1 MGGRAIKTG
10 MPSLRRPSWMAPS
23 LARLLAGG
31 VILALVAATLVWT
44 SDWVPHSSGYT
55 ATARFL
61 TVLSGPQR
69 NVPVRLD
76 TTLFLPTGASAADP
90 VPAVLV
96 AHGMG
101 GTKQSVAGTA
111 EQLAQ
116 QGFAVLTWS
125 AQGMGRSGG
134 QIHLD
139 SPDWEVRDASQLV
152 SWLGRQ
158 PEIQRQ
164 GADDPVVGAV
174 GGSYGGALSLLLAAY
189 DHRIDAIV
197 PEITWN
203 NLATALLPN
212 AVSSNPET
220 GVLKKAWVGVLFG
233 EGGQNAASPAC
244 GRFAADVCRLYQ
256 EATLTGSVT
265 PAQVALLDR
274 SSPFTVLGRIHAP
287 TLLIQGETDTL
298 FTLAQADANARG
310 IARNGTPVRVAWY
323 TGGHSGGPG
332 AQPDQALQNGLVAQW
347 LDYYLKHEGPNPGQS
362 FIFARISGFSENGTP
377 SDVEETAARYPGIE
391 GDQTWKLQLQGPPQP
406 IASPPNGIPSAVSTV
421 PGVESGTAALTGEGA
436 LDIPGQH
443 AVFASA
449 PLAQAQLVAGSPTIH
464 LRVASPTGQAVLFVK
479 LYDAPPDTAPTLPG
493 GIVTPVRLAGLPAT
507 LAAAKPITIPL
518 APIVHQFGAGDR
530 LAVVVATS
538 DEAYLGPTQATT
550 YAVALQGG
558 LTVPTMLGQ
567 PLATQSPVWPLIL
580 LALVVVLIALT
591 VVALVLGRR
600 RMRRSTHRVDE
611 TTATTPLVVDHLRKV
626 YANGFVA
633 ADDISFR
640 VEPEQVV
647 GLLGPNGA
655 GKTTILRAL
664 MGLTTLTS
672 GSVLVFG
679 HPLTPGAPVLSRLG
693 SLVEGPGFLPHL
705 SGAENLRLYW
715 QATGRPPQDA
725 HIDEAL
731 EIARLGGAVRRRV
744 GTYSHGMR
752 QRLAIAQA
760 MLGRPQMLVLDEPTD
775 GLDPP
780 QIAEMREVLQ
790 RYARDG
796 RAVLVSSHLLAEVEQ
811 TCTHAV
817 IVNHGRVVAG
827 GAVADLVGEGST
839 VLLDVSNPGA
849 AEQVLL
855 EAGARSVRQQGP
867 RTLVCDLDGV
877 DRAEMVTALVGAG
890 IGVERLAPSRRLEDA
905 FLDLVGGAPV
915 EAKEP

>member
-1 MGGRAIKTG
+1 
-10 MPSLRRPSWMAPS
+10 MPSLRRPSWMAPTR
-23 LARLLAGG
+23 AR
-31 VILALVAATLVWT
+31 VIAVAVLVAVIGGALVWT
-44 SDWVPHSSGYT
+44 TVGVPRAFGYT

-69 NVPVRLD
+69 NVPIRLD
-76 TTLFLPTGASAADP
+76 TTLFLPSGASAADP

-101 GTKQSVAGTA
+101 GTKENVAGTA

-116 QGFAVLTWS
+116 QGFAVLTWT
-125 AQGMGRSGG
+125 AQGMGRSDG

-158 PEIQRQ
+158 PEIERK
-164 GADDPVVGAV
+164 GPDDPVVGAV

-189 DHRIDAIV
+189 DQRIDAIV

-203 NLATALLPN
+203 DLATALLPN
-212 AVSSNPET
+212 ALSSNPT
-220 GVLKKAWVGVLFG
+220 AGVLKKAWVGVLFG
-233 EGGQNAASPAC
+233 EGGQSAASPAC
-244 GRFAADVCRLYQ
+244 GRFAPDVCRLYQ
-256 EATLTGSVT
+256 QATLAGTLT
-265 PAQVALLDR
+265 PVQVALLDR
-274 SSPFTVLGRIHAP
+274 SSPFTVLNHIHAP

-298 FTLAQADANARG
+298 FTLAQADANERG

-332 AQPDQALQNGLVAQW
+332 AQTDQDLQNGLVAQW
-347 LDYYLKHEGPNPGQS
+347 LDYYLKHEGPNPGRS
-362 FIFARISGFSENGTP
+362 FIFSRISGFSENGTP
-377 SDVEETAARYPGIE
+377 TDVEETANRYPGLH
-391 GDQTWKLQLQGPPQP
+391 GDRTQDLALQGPPQP

-421 PGVESGTAALTGEGA
+421 PGVESDTAALTGEGA
-436 LDIPGQH
+436 RDIPGQH

-449 PLAQAQLVAGSPTIH
+449 PLAQAQLVAGSPTVH
-464 LRVASPTGQAVLFVK
+464 LQVASPTGQAVLFVK
-479 LYDAPPDTAPTLPG
+479 LYDAAPGAPPTLPG
-493 GIVTPVRLAGLPAT
+493 GIVTPVRLSGLPAS
-507 LAAAKPITIPL
+507 LAAAKPVTIPL

-530 LAVVVATS
+530 LVVVVATS
-538 DEAYLGPTQATT
+538 DEAYLGPTQAAT
-550 YAVALQGG
+550 YAVALKGG
-558 LTVPTMLGQ
+558 LAVPTILGQ
-567 PLATQSPVWPLIL
+567 PLATQNPVWPLVL
-580 LALVVVLIALT
+580 LALVLALILLIVIA
-591 VVALVLGRR
+591 VVLGRR
-600 RMRRSTHRVDE
+600 RIRRSSRRVDE
-611 TTATTPLVVDHLRKV
+611 RAATTPLVVDHLRKV

-640 VEPEQVV
+640 VEPDQVV

-655 GKTTILRAL
+655 GKTTTLRAL
-664 MGLTTLTS
+664 MGLTNLTS

-705 SGAENLRLYW
+705 SGTHNLHLYW
-715 QATGRPPQDA
+715 QSTGRPAEDA
-725 HIDEAL
+725 HVEEAL
-731 EIARLGGAVRRRV
+731 EIAGLGDAVGRRV

-760 MLGRPQMLVLDEPTD
+760 MLGLPQLLVLDEPTD

-790 RYARDG
+790 RYAGGG

-817 IVNHGRVVAG
+817 IVHQGRVVAS
-827 GAVADLVGEGST
+827 GAVAELVGESST
-839 VLLDVSNPGA
+839 VLLDVSNLGA
-849 AEQVLL
+849 AERVVL
-855 EAGARSVRQQGP
+855 EAGARSVRRQGS

-877 DRAEMVTALVGAG
+877 DRAQIVTALVGAG
-890 IGVERLAPSRRLEDA
+890 IAVERVAPSRRLEDA
-905 FLDLVGGAPV
+905 FLDLVARAPV
-915 EAKEP
+915 KSTKP